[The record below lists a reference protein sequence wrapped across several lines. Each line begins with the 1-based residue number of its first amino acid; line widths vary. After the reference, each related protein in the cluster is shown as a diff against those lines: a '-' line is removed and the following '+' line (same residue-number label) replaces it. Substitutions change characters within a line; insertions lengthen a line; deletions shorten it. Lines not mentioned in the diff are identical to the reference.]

1 MKLEFDDGKL
11 GAVAADALA
20 VPVFKDE
27 APDAVGTLVEPLR
40 DAGERKGMAGE
51 LTLLHSPN
59 GFAARR
65 LLLIGCGD
73 DLLVSHR
80 STGLDDGSHSCFGGG
95 VDTVPEGEEGV
106 GRQHGTVQV

>member
-27 APDAVGTLVEPLR
+27 APDAVGTLIEPLR
-40 DAGERKGMAGE
+40 DAGELKGKAGE

-65 LLLIGCGD
+65 LLLIGCGND
-73 DLLVSHR
+73 W
-80 STGLDDGSHSCFGGG
+80 STEAAFAFGGQAVRAAESRG
-95 VDTVPEGEEGV
+95 YGLLAF
-106 GRQHGTVQV
+106 R